1 VTLHTSPEPT
11 PPALRDYLALVRRR
25 LWLIVFL
32 TIITAGTALGVA
44 ATQETL
50 WQGRAQV
57 LLSQS
62 NLANALNNVQDPAV
76 SEQSD
81 RVAQTQARL
90 ARVSAVAEGA
100 IRRAD
105 ANMTVEEFLD
115 ASAVRVDAN
124 TDLLEFRFTSNST
137 DEARR
142 LATAYASSYVDY
154 RVDLDTAALRRA
166 RDEVTRR
173 LELLESLGQD
183 QGELYATLVDKDQQ
197 LSSLQVLQ
205 TQNSMLVQPAD
216 DLTKVQPRLVRA
228 GMLGGVIGLVFAF
241 AVAFARDA
249 LDTRLRRSEEV
260 EETLGLPLAGRV
272 PRAPRRI
279 RRDDIPVMLAAPDT
293 PEAEAVR
300 ILRMNVEFLMQER
313 EASFPL
319 MVTSALP
326 DEGKS
331 TTAANLAIA
340 FATSGRTVTLVD
352 LDFRRPSL
360 ARLFAVSES
369 PGIVDVVMGAA
380 PLDDALV
387 EVPLADTPRP
397 GLPTFL
403 AGADG
408 GHGHGP
414 GRLSIVPAG
423 TPASSPGEL
432 LQSRALGRVLDALSA
447 DGIVI
452 VDTPPLLSVV
462 DGLAVSRRVGSV
474 LVVVR
479 MPVYRRQT
487 IIDLRR
493 SLKGMSP
500 KLLGVATTGTSTEAG
515 YGYGYGYA
523 YKSAAGERGDRAKRS
538 SAPT

>member
-25 LWLIVFL
+25 LWLIAFL
-32 TIITAGTALGVA
+32 TLITAATALGVA

-50 WQGRAQV
+50 WEGRAQV

-62 NLANALNNVQDPAV
+62 NLANALNNLQDTGV

-90 ARVSAVAEGA
+90 ARVSEVAQSA
-100 IRRAD
+100 INRAGVD
-105 ANMTVEEFLD
+105 MSVEEFLD
-115 ASAVRVDAN
+115 SSSVKVDAN
-124 TDLLEFRFTSNST
+124 TDVLDFRFTSNST
-137 DEARR
+137 GEARQ
-142 LATAYASSYVDY
+142 LATDYAAAYVLY
-154 RVDLDTAALRRA
+154 RRKLDTAALEAAQQDVAATLATLEPGNDLYTTLTERA
-166 RDEVTRR
+166 QQLRS
-173 LELLESLGQD
+173 LEAFQTSN
-183 QGELYATLVDKDQQ
+183 ATLVEAAED
-197 LSSLQVLQ
+197 V
-205 TQNSMLVQPAD
+205 TQ
-216 DLTKVQPRLVRA
+216 VQPRLVRA